1 MSRAA
6 ADSAAGRKKLML
18 RVARLRR
25 EKRIRFWRVFAVSS
39 FFVVALGADVYVGAV
54 VMTDNFGAAF
64 KPGKLTP
71 PERTA
76 QIRRPL
82 LGGTFCRNITFDNQ
96 TAQSVEDR
104 VERCDSRP
112 PQPTATVAAPKRS
125 PFTWGR

>member
-1 MSRAA
+1 MSTAA

-39 FFVVALGADVYVGAV
+39 FFVVALGANIYVGAM
-54 VMTDNFGAAF
+54 VMTGNFGAAF
-64 KPGKLTP
+64 KPGTFTP

-82 LGGTFCRNITFDNQ
+82 LDGTFCRNITFDNT
-96 TAQSVEDR
+96 TAQSVEDK
-104 VERCDSRP
+104 VERCDNRRHGP
-112 PQPTATVAAPKRS
+112 NYPVRS
-125 PFTWGR
+125 QSQFTWGK